1 MSKHGLWLLCLLA
14 APTAAQD
21 IAIYRCTAADG
32 ALTVQNQPCP
42 KGMRQE
48 KKLMQT
54 PRAQPLP
61 PALSAP
67 APAPPPAP
75 AAATPQEEPPPGAPP
90 VEVED
95 KPAPPPLY
103 DCKRRDETH
112 YLTEDLQSARY
123 CVPMQVTGLDGNP
136 RTGAGEACEVI
147 NDSCAPVPDDQL
159 CAAWHRQVEE
169 AENHWRFATTEH
181 VAERE
186 QAYARMREQVAAS
199 RCGDG
204 AEDTPDQKP

>member
-1 MSKHGLWLLCLLA
+1 MSRLGLWLLCLLA
-14 APTAAQD
+14 APAAAQD

-61 PALSAP
+61 AALSAP
-67 APAPPPAP
+67 APAPQAAP
-75 AAATPQEEPPPGAPP
+75 AAATPQEAPPPSPP
-90 VEVED
+90 PTEAED

-103 DCKRRDETH
+103 DCKRRDETR
-112 YLTEDLQSARY
+112 YLTEDLQAARY

-147 NDSCAPVPDDQL
+147 NDTCTPVADEQL
-159 CAAWHRQVEE
+159 CAAWQQQVRE
-169 AENHWRFATTEH
+169 AENHWRFATPEH
-181 VAERE
+181 AAERQ
-186 QAYARMREQVAAS
+186 QAYARVREQVAAS

-204 AEDTPDQKP
+204 AADAPPQKP